1 MSLATLALLLPA
13 LLAAAP
19 ATHAGDGAGHG
30 ATPAVAAPADPHGPP
45 AEPAPPPTPAASS
58 LVLYPSLGRPTL
70 VTVSGRVVASRPAGR
85 PQGPARLVAEVALAG
100 QVRRV
105 EAGPDGLFQV
115 SFPAPADR
123 PHQVGLR
130 PVSAAA
136 GGLTADGLVQVVD
149 DGAPFLLVVEVD
161 DLAGVVTRRE
171 AGAQAATPAA
181 MAALLRCMVAGT
193 QPAVGAVAV
202 SGAAPE
208 RLGRLQAALQGGF
221 PFMGLQLRPPGS
233 RGDPAEAALR
243 ALLSGFPH
251 PVLLLGDAGGRAP
264 ERFAALRRE
273 FGQRV
278 IAVYLRGS
286 APGAVNPRF
295 QDMTLFTEP
304 LRAAQ
309 LAAGRG
315 LADQACVEAALEAAA
330 APPPAPAAAGGAP
343 CPACPCPCPAQ
354 PAGPPPPG
362 P

>member
-13 LLAAAP
+13 LLATAPAPHAGAGGGHGAAGVDPHAPPAAP
-19 ATHAGDGAGHG
+19 A
-30 ATPAVAAPADPHGPP
+30 AAPA
-45 AEPAPPPTPAASS
+45 PAASS
-58 LVLYPSLGRPTL
+58 LVLYPAVGRPTL
-70 VTVSGRVVASRPAGR
+70 VTVTGRVVAARPAGR
-85 PQGPARLVAEVALAG
+85 PRHPARLTVEVALAG
-100 QVRRV
+100 QERRV
-105 EAGPDGLFQV
+105 EAGEDGLFQV

-130 PVSAAA
+130 PVSAVA
-136 GGLTADGLVQVVD
+136 GGLAADGLVQVVD

-171 AGAQAATPAA
+171 AGAQASTPAA
-181 MAALLRCMVAGT
+181 LAALLRCLVEGT

-243 ALLSGFPH
+243 ALLSGYPH

-273 FGQRV
+273 FGERV
-278 IAVYLRGS
+278 IAVYVRGS

-295 QDMTLFTEP
+295 RDMTLFTDP

-330 APPPAPAAAGGAP
+330 APPPAAAAPAAAVGAP

-354 PAGPPPPG
+354 PAAPPPPG
-362 P
+362 H